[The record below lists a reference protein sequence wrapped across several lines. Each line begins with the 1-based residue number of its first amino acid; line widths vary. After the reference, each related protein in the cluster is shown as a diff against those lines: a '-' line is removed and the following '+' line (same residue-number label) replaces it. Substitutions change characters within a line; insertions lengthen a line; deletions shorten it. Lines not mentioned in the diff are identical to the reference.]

1 MSMRRIAVGFVALLW
16 LNAAVAANHLR
27 FGPTGAWVSPQ
38 RVPAAGPAGQAA
50 VKFLLADRQVEL
62 TADTVRYYVENAVRI
77 QTPQGLSALGTIA
90 LTWNPD
96 TDVMI
101 VHKVDLVRGGKVMN
115 LLANGRRFTI
125 AKRETNLEAAT
136 LDDTLTAI
144 LQPPGLR
151 VGDIVEV
158 AYTLVR
164 REPLLDGTPAAEIQ
178 IPPTLPVVLL
188 HMRALWRASLPIRW
202 QAGRGLAGVHRIRDG
217 AQVGVSVNM
226 HNAQPVIEP
235 RFAPLR
241 FQVERRIDLSA
252 FRSWAQLARR
262 FAPLYSKA
270 AQLGAH
276 SPLRAEV
283 ARIRAATAAPR
294 RQAALALR
302 LVENQVRY
310 LFLDLND
317 GGLRPAPADLTWS
330 RRFGDCKGKT
340 VLLLA
345 LLHALGIQAEP
356 VAVNVTAGDIV
367 AGRLPMIQLFD
378 HVLVRAVIAGRT
390 YWLDGTR
397 LGDRSLRQ
405 LHIPYY
411 HWGLPLIARGARLLR
426 MVPPPPKHPLFDTRI
441 TIDAAAGI
449 LRPAPFHVE
458 TSMRGAVGVFFEQRL
473 ANLTPDQLDESLRR
487 YWAQRYDFVQVK
499 TVSARYDRKAHAE
512 RLTMDGTAR
521 LQWRDH
527 DYLTDGL
534 GVGYVADFS
543 RSSGPNRAAP
553 YAVAY
558 PYYTRSSEVI
568 RLPQHGRGFTVVGAD
583 IDRTVAGMRFR
594 RRARIR
600 GGVFRAVATQR
611 SVAREFPA
619 HEAARDQ
626 RILRRLS
633 DSNLYVRAPAALITR
648 RAAAKRA
655 AAAQDYRDALA
666 MMKQGQ
672 LRRAIAEVNRVI
684 KLQGPRGTL
693 LALRALAYIWEGNA
707 ALAARDA
714 AAARARNPRTVQV
727 HLVSGVLAFDTGRM
741 RTAIRSLTAAL
752 TIEPKLVMALEFRC
766 QAYLR
771 RGELKHAAAD
781 AGLMIRAV
789 PPGPGLVQLYWMRA
803 AILARAAQRGA
814 ARHQAEL
821 LVRALPDSPAAF
833 FVAGRID
840 SAFGAPAR
848 ARELMSRGV
857 HLHSASGSAYT
868 MRMKYRPW
876 SDLVGRR
883 ADLRKALKAHPGD
896 SAALMALASLDSS
909 SGHYHRA
916 LRTLDALLRQRV
928 AVASWRREIH
938 RSLLDMRGIVYSKL
952 GQSVLARRDFAAAR
966 AAAHSA
972 LALAG
977 LCWLQASNG
986 VALHQALAE
995 CSAALER
1002 RPYALQVL
1010 TADGLELMRLGHYR
1024 AAIRAYD
1031 RVLSRAPIMG
1041 GALYGRGI
1049 CERRLGERRRGDL
1062 DIRIAKIDSPRAAD
1076 QMAHDGSRA

>member
-1 MSMRRIAVGFVALLW
+1 MRRIAAAFIALLW
-16 LNAAVAANHLR
+16 INVALAANHLR
-27 FGPTGAWVSPQ
+27 FAPTGAWVRPQ
-38 RVPAAGPAGQAA
+38 RVPAAGPAGRAA

-62 TADTVRYYVENAVRI
+62 TADSVRYYVENAVRI

-101 VHKVDLVRGGKVMN
+101 VHYVDLVRGGKVMN

-125 AKRETNLEAAT
+125 AKREPNLEAAT

-151 VGDIVEV
+151 VGDIVEI

-164 REPLLDGTPAAEIQ
+164 REPLLDGTPSAEIQ

-188 HMRALWRASLPIRW
+188 HMRALWSASLPIRW
-202 QAGRGLAGVHRIRDG
+202 QAGRALVGVHRIEDG
-217 AQVGVSVNM
+217 AQVGVSVTM
-226 HNAQPVIEP
+226 RNARPVIEP

-262 FAPLYSKA
+262 FAPLYSQA

-276 SPLRAEV
+276 SPLRAEL
-283 ARIRAATAAPR
+283 ARIRAATADPR

-356 VAVNVTAGDIV
+356 VAVNVMAGDV
-367 AGRLPMIQLFD
+367 VTDRLPMIQLFD

-411 HWGLPLIARGARLLR
+411 HWGLPLIGHGAHLLR

-487 YWAQRYDFVQVK
+487 YWAQRYDFVHVK
-499 TVSARYDRKAHAE
+499 AVSARYDRKAHAE

-521 LQWRDH
+521 LQWREH

-543 RSSGPNRAAP
+543 RPPGPNRAAP

-568 RLPQHGRGFTVVGAD
+568 RLPQDGRGFTVVGAD

-594 RRARIR
+594 RRARIQ
-600 GGVFRAVATQR
+600 GGVFTAMATQR

-619 HEAARDQ
+619 NEAARDQ

-648 RAAAKRA
+648 RALAKRA
-655 AAAQDYRDALA
+655 AAVRDDRDALA
-666 MMKQGQ
+666 MM
-672 LRRAIAEVNRVI
+672 R
-684 KLQGPRGTL
+684 
-693 LALRALAYIWEGNA
+693 
-707 ALAARDA
+707 
-714 AAARARNPRTVQV
+714 
-727 HLVSGVLAFDTGRM
+727 H
-741 RTAIRSLTAAL
+741 
-752 TIEPKLVMALEFRC
+752 
-766 QAYLR
+766 
-771 RGELKHAAAD
+771 GEL
-781 AGLMIRAV
+781 
-789 PPGPGLVQLYWMRA
+789 P
-803 AILARAAQRGA
+803 
-814 ARHQAEL
+814 
-821 LVRALPDSPAAF
+821 
-833 FVAGRID
+833 
-840 SAFGAPAR
+840 
-848 ARELMSRGV
+848 
-857 HLHSASGSAYT
+857 
-868 MRMKYRPW
+868 
-876 SDLVGRR
+876 
-883 ADLRKALKAHPGD
+883 
-896 SAALMALASLDSS
+896 
-909 SGHYHRA
+909 
-916 LRTLDALLRQRV
+916 
-928 AVASWRREIH
+928 
-938 RSLLDMRGIVYSKL
+938 
-952 GQSVLARRDFAAAR
+952 
-966 AAAHSA
+966 
-972 LALAG
+972 
-977 LCWLQASNG
+977 
-986 VALHQALAE
+986 
-995 CSAALER
+995 
-1002 RPYALQVL
+1002 
-1010 TADGLELMRLGHYR
+1010 
-1024 AAIRAYD
+1024 
-1031 RVLSRAPIMG
+1031 
-1041 GALYGRGI
+1041 
-1049 CERRLGERRRGDL
+1049 
-1062 DIRIAKIDSPRAAD
+1062 
-1076 QMAHDGSRA
+1076 